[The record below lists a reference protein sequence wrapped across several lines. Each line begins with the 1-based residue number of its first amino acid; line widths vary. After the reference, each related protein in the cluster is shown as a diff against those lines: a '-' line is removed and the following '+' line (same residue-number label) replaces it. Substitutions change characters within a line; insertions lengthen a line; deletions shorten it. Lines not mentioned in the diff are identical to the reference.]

1 MLTLFRHPRFKG
13 CIQRN
18 PDDLPTISTS
28 IIDPLHPASEPP
40 YLLCINTFDGWFGI
54 LFKDTKCFTHV
65 RSPHPSEILRLYRL
79 FALIPLYPCTISVFQ
94 IHTLVLYTLPF
105 CVSKHVLPITFFPT
119 LFRQLSLRL
128 LTFIVP
134 VIALHYNHCQLRLL
148 GIPLIN

>member
-1 MLTLFRHPRFKG
+1 MLTLFHHPRFKG
-13 CIQRN
+13 FIQRN

-28 IIDPLHPASEPP
+28 IINPLHPASEPP

-94 IHTLVLYTLPF
+94 IHTLVLYTLHF
-105 CVSKHVLPITFFPT
+105 CVSKHIANNFLSNIIPAAILPPT
-119 LFRQLSLRL
+119 HIQCIIHHTSHIIHHTSYIR
-128 LTFIVP
+128 
-134 VIALHYNHCQLRLL
+134 NHTS
-148 GIPLIN
+148 